1 MNLYT
6 THTINQE
13 ESRMSEK
20 LFFTKRGL
28 SKLQDEIKIL
38 EDNLRHLEFQVAN
51 VAEVGGN
58 QWHDNASYDALVI
71 DIRGAD
77 WRLGQAVQSLKQA
90 VLVEAPTNFD
100 RVAIGHRVK
109 LSRDGEEMVF
119 EVVGFGESDDELDL
133 IAYNT
138 PLVSPILGKAVGET
152 VTCYI
157 AGKKT
162 NLTVL
167 EISKGGW

>member
-1 MNLYT
+1 
-6 THTINQE
+6 
-13 ESRMSEK
+13 MSEK
-20 LFFTKRGL
+20 LYFTNRGL
-28 SKLQDEIKIL
+28 SKLRKEIEVLEKALQDL
-38 EDNLRHLEFQVAN
+38 QAQVAH

-77 WRLGQAVQSLKQA
+77 WRLGQAMQSLKRA
-90 VLVEAPTNFD
+90 VLVGLPANFD
-100 RVAIGHRVK
+100 RVAIGTRVK

-119 EVVGFGESDDELDL
+119 EVAGFGEFDEELDL

-138 PLVSPILGKAVGET
+138 PLVSPIMGKAVGET

-162 NLTVL
+162 ELKIL
-167 EISKGGW
+167 EISRGG

>member
-1 MNLYT
+1 
-6 THTINQE
+6 
-13 ESRMSEK
+13 MSEK
-20 LFFTKRGL
+20 LYFTNRGL
-28 SKLQDEIKIL
+28 SKLRKEIEALEKALQDL
-38 EDNLRHLEFQVAN
+38 QAQVAH

-77 WRLGQAVQSLKQA
+77 WRLGQAMQSLKQA
-90 VLVEAPTNFD
+90 VLVGPPVNFD
-100 RVAIGHRVK
+100 HVVIGARVK
-109 LSRDGEEMVF
+109 LLRDGQEMTF
-119 EVVGFGESDDELDL
+119 EVAGYGEFDEELDL

-138 PLVSPILGKAVGET
+138 PLVSPIMGKAAGET

-162 NLTVL
+162 ELKIL
-167 EISKGGW
+167 EISKGGG

>member
-1 MNLYT
+1 
-6 THTINQE
+6 
-13 ESRMSEK
+13 MSEK
-20 LFFTKRGL
+20 LYFTKRGL
-28 SKLQDEIKIL
+28 SKLQNEIEKL
-38 EDNLRHLEFQVAN
+38 ERALQHLQSQVAH

-77 WRLGQAVQSLKQA
+77 WRLGQAMQSLKQA
-90 VLVEAPTNFD
+90 VLIGPPVNFD
-100 RVAIGHRVK
+100 HVAIGTRVK

-119 EVVGFGESDDELDL
+119 EVAGYGEFDEELDL

-138 PLVSPILGKAVGET
+138 PLVSPIMGKAAGET

-157 AGKKT
+157 GGKKT
-162 NLTVL
+162 ELKIL
-167 EISKGGW
+167 EISKGGE